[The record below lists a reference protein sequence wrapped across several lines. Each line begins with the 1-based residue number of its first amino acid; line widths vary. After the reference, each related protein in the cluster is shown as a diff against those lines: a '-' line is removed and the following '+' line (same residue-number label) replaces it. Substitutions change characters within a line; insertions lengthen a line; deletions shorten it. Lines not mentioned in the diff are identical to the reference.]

1 LYPEHRFFEECDPK
15 RFRMFDIV
23 CGTGFVREQFA
34 KTYRWADIA
43 EYWMKDVESYRER
56 SSKYY
61 LYD

>member
-1 LYPEHRFFEECDPK
+1 
-15 RFRMFDIV
+15 FRMFDIV
-23 CGTGFVREQFA
+23 CGTGFVRDQFS

-43 EYWMKDVESYRER
+43 DYWMKDVNAYRER